1 MYYFKANDKDE
12 TEYGP
17 LDSDQ
22 IREWLRE
29 KRMDNNSLVRKS
41 TDEEW
46 RPLGQVPDW
55 QTSAIPPERIPPAP
69 APAPAPASAEGE
81 GEGEGGVSTVIPYK
95 NAPAL
100 IAYYVGVFCII
111 CPPLLCFPA
120 IILGVIGLRRVK
132 ENPEVKGTA
141 HAWIGILSGSFFLL
155 LSIVIGVFV
164 STGMLQ

>member
-1 MYYFKANDKDE
+1 MSQQYTIKGTDGA
-12 TEYGP
+12 EYGP
-17 LDSDQ
+17 VSTEELQHWIAQSRCT
-22 IREWLRE
+22 RE
-29 KRMDNNSLVRKS
+29 SLVKVDGS
-41 TDEEW
+41 GEW
-46 RPLGQVPDW
+46 VPLA
-55 QTSAIPPERIPPAP
+55 TLPEFQDAFAAPPAT
-69 APAPAPASAEGE
+69 APASAEGE
-81 GEGEGGVSTVIPYK
+81 GGVSAVIPYK
-95 NAPAL
+95 NVPAL

-164 STGMLQ
+164 STGMLS

>member
-17 LDSDQ
+17 LDAEQ
-22 IREWLRE
+22 IREWVRE
-29 KRMDNNSLVRKS
+29 KRMDNNSLVEVDGS
-41 TDEEW
+41 GEW
-46 RPLGQVPDW
+46 VPLA
-55 QTSAIPPERIPPAP
+55 TLPEFQDAFAAPPPAP
-69 APAPAPASAEGE
+69 AQ
-81 GEGEGGVSTVIPYK
+81 GEGGVSTVIPYK
-95 NAPAL
+95 NVPAL

-132 ENPEVKGTA
+132 ENPEIKGTA

-155 LSIVIGVFV
+155 LSIVVGVLV
-164 STGMLQ
+164 SYGMLSQ

>member
-1 MYYFKANDKDE
+1 MSQQYKIKGTGGA
-12 TEYGP
+12 EYGP
-17 LDSDQ
+17 VSTEELQ
-22 IREWLRE
+22 HWIAQNRCTRE
-29 KRMDNNSLVRKS
+29 SLVEVDGS
-41 TDEEW
+41 GEW
-46 RPLGQVPDW
+46 VPLA
-55 QTSAIPPERIPPAP
+55 TLPEFQDAFAAP
-69 APAPAPASAEGE
+69 PAPAPASAE

-164 STGMLQ
+164 STGMLS

>member
-1 MYYFKANDKDE
+1 MSQQYKIKGTDD

-17 LDSDQ
+17 VSTEELQ
-22 IREWLRE
+22 QWVAQNRCTRE
-29 KRMDNNSLVRKS
+29 SLVEVDGS
-41 TDEEW
+41 GEW
-46 RPLGQVPDW
+46 VP
-55 QTSAIPPERIPPAP
+55 QNACAAP
-69 APAPAPASAEGE
+69 PAPAPASA
-81 GEGEGGVSTVIPYK
+81 EGEGGVSTVIPYK
-95 NAPAL
+95 NVPAL

-155 LSIVIGVFV
+155 LSIVVGVLV
-164 STGMLQ
+164 SSGMLS

>member
-17 LDSDQ
+17 LDAEQ
-22 IREWLRE
+22 IREWVRE
-29 KRMDNNSLVRKS
+29 KRMDNNSLVEVDGS
-41 TDEEW
+41 GEW
-46 RPLGQVPDW
+46 VPLA
-55 QTSAIPPERIPPAP
+55 TLPEFQDAF
-69 APAPAPASAEGE
+69 AAPAPASAQGDS
-81 GEGEGGVSTVIPYK
+81 GISTVIPYK
-95 NAPAL
+95 NVPAL

-132 ENPEVKGTA
+132 ENPEIKGTA

-155 LSIVIGVFV
+155 LSIVVGVLV
-164 STGMLQ
+164 SYGMLPQ